1 MHNSLKSV
9 LPAVAFIA
17 VLGCTSA
24 PSPLSPAD
32 RDANLALSQH
42 FRDRVIAKDWD
53 GATALYTEAAVL
65 LPPNSPTVR
74 GRTAIRGFL
83 GQFPP
88 LSELTIVD
96 DTVVGTGTRAY
107 AIGHYHMT
115 IAAPGAP
122 VDSGKFLDIREKQAD
137 GSWIYV
143 ADMFSSDIPVPAAH

>member
-1 MHNSLKSV
+1 MLNSLKSV
-9 LPAVAFIA
+9 LPAVAVLTA
-17 VLGCTSA
+17 LGCTPA

-32 RDANLALSQH
+32 RAANLALSQH
-42 FRDRVIAKDWD
+42 FHERVLAKDWD
-53 GATALYTEAAVL
+53 GATALYADSAVL

-74 GRTAIRGFL
+74 GRTAIRAFL

-107 AIGHYHMT
+107 AIGRYHMT

-143 ADMFSSDIPVPAAH
+143 ADMFSSDIPAPAAH